1 VRTALAL
8 VLMKG
13 KVLKGQKGAF
23 RPGGVP
29 YLSYLVGTYRS
40 VGTHKLTFQLVLA
53 KCLAAWPMI
62 STV

>member
-1 VRTALAL
+1 VQRALAT

-13 KVLKGQKGAF
+13 KGLKGQKGAF
-23 RPGGVP
+23 RPGEVP

-40 VGTHKLTFQLVLA
+40 VGTHKPTFQLVLA
-53 KCLAAWPMI
+53 KSLTARPMI